1 MVCFWHLQN
10 FFKGVKV
17 KVVANGSRSR
27 PLNMPQFQCRA
38 AWQEVCMHFKFSLI
52 LVEGY
57 ALILSFFNYRVC
69 YAVGFIYLDYNAR
82 VKHGECQFLHLVDIQ
97 ILQ

>member
-1 MVCFWHLQN
+1 MVFFWHLQN

-17 KVVANGSRSR
+17 KVVRNGSRSR
-27 PLNMPQFQCRA
+27 PQNMQQLQCRA
-38 AWQEVCMHFKFSLI
+38 AWQEVCMHFNSALI

-69 YAVGFIYLDYNAR
+69 SAVGFIYLDYNAR
-82 VKHGECQFLHLVDIQ
+82 VKHGGCQFLHIVDIQ